1 MSKLNDKN
9 TTIQESLDGFVNYKI
24 NRYKNKIAGA
34 VKKIKG
40 ETLCD
45 SAIINEDNFETQFL
59 VNSISDKIIGR
70 QNYLLEPFRQTYV
83 LKELKNVIVD
93 KLSLGGDASRF
104 NGLSD
109 NFMEDLE
116 KQKKEMQKYI

>member
-1 MSKLNDKN
+1 
-9 TTIQESLDGFVNYKI
+9 
-24 NRYKNKIAGA
+24 
-34 VKKIKG
+34 
-40 ETLCD
+40 
-45 SAIINEDNFETQFL
+45 
-59 VNSISDKIIGR
+59 
-70 QNYLLEPFRQTYV
+70 V

-116 KQKKEMQKYI
+116 K